1 MHDDLTYAMLHDMKM
16 KKFKLEANYALN
28 LSTKLSS
35 FDDTSDITDD
45 PEIRTFVH
53 CLQPLLI
60 IDATHL
66 NGQYKGTNLVVVG
79 MDECIG
85 DSPNLLFISDKHAAI
100 ALGVQ
105 NEFLLAF
112 HVVCCHHLMMNLSL
126 RRKKTKGQFWKIC
139 KAYTTEEFS
148 TEMSNLQDVQP
159 DAYHKL
165 YEAGPQRW
173 SRAH

>member
-16 KKFKLEANYALN
+16 KKFNLEANYALN
-28 LSTKLSS
+28 LSIKLSS
-35 FDDTSDITDD
+35 FDDTFDITDD
-45 PEIRTFVH
+45 PEEYKKETDVKVGNIFDNKKALDLAIRLKALDDGYQFLSDRSALERH
-53 CLQPLLI
+53 
-60 IDATHL
+60 AT
-66 NGQYKGTNLVVVG
+66 
-79 MDECIG
+79 
-85 DSPNLLFISDKHAAI
+85 I

-112 HVVCCHHLMMNLSL
+112 HVVCCRHLMMNLSL
-126 RRKKTKGQFWKIC
+126 RRKKTKGLFWKIC

-165 YEAGPQRW
+165 CEAGQE
-173 SRAH
+173 HIDH